1 MHFVKGKINRSDFQV
16 SVFKWETKVFTI
28 ESDKDLWKVETKKRI
43 LLSPTPSLPPSP
55 SPHFLS
61 WSLLNENHGHLNNNI
76 IDAVRVTVGEKI
88 SSNP

>member
-1 MHFVKGKINRSDFQV
+1 MS
-16 SVFKWETKVFTI
+16 
-28 ESDKDLWKVETKKRI
+28 
-43 LLSPTPSLPPSP
+43 LSPTPSLPPSP